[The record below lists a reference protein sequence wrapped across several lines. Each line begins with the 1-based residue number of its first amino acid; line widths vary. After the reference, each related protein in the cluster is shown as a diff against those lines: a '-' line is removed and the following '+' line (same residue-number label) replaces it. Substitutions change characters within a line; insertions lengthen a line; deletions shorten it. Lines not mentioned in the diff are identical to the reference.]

1 MIRHQP
7 LFLFFILWLSS
18 AALFAQKHPVAHI
31 AIRGNRITQTF
42 IIERELL
49 FQPDSLYNL
58 ATIRSISELSRRQLI
73 NLNLFNKVEFSDSL
87 AADGW
92 HIQLYLT
99 EKWYIWP
106 IPFVEY
112 ADRNFTQWQ
121 DFRLN
126 PDRTNYGFY
135 FFWYNLRGRN
145 ETMKISLVDGYTRD
159 LGLEYRIPWV
169 DRDKKNGI
177 TASVHHRRNRE
188 IWSNTFRDHLQFYR
202 DPVKDLFIRNE
213 FLLSWQH
220 RKAFFETHRL
230 YAIHKRYRID
240 SVVMEQSL
248 NSNFIGNGLKLFQS
262 GLQYEWLIERRDN
275 RFYPLVGHFFKASTG
290 LYALDEGVAN
300 LRWMADGKVSTGY
313 YLRLQE
319 KLYAAGYAESLG
331 RVINQGGIPYWLNRS
346 FGYGQGVR
354 GFERYVVDGNR
365 YFIGKMSLKTPLMTT
380 KYLNLPLLKQFRGL
394 RNIPA
399 AVYAGTFFDLGYVSQ
414 QPMVSMSNNLPNQW
428 LSSAGFGIDFL
439 FYWDKLMRVEISRN
453 SLGDYGLFF
462 NFRQAM

>member
-1 MIRHQP
+1 MIRNHL
-7 LFLFFILWLSS
+7 LFLIYFLLLSGS
-18 AALFAQKHPVAHI
+18 ALFAQKYPI
-31 AIRGNRITQTF
+31 ARIDIEGTRITQTF
-42 IIERELL
+42 IVERELL
-49 FQPDSLYNL
+49 FNADSLYDQT
-58 ATIRSISELSRRQLI
+58 TIKSISELSRRQLI
-73 NLNLFNKVEFSDSL
+73 NLNLFNQVEFRDSL

-92 HIQLYLT
+92 YIELILT

-169 DRDKKNGI
+169 DRNKKNGI
-177 TASVHHRRNRE
+177 AASVHHRRNRE
-188 IWSNTFRDHLQFYR
+188 IWAYTFQDHLQFYR
-202 DPVKDLFIRNE
+202 DPSKDLFIRNE

-220 RKAFFETHRL
+220 RNAFFETHRL
-230 YAIHKRYRID
+230 QAIHNRYRID
-240 SVVMEQSL
+240 SVVMDQSL
-248 NSNFIGNGLKLFQS
+248 NSNFIGNSLSLSQS
-262 GLQYEWLIERRDN
+262 GLQYEWTLERRDN
-275 RFYPLVGHFFKASTG
+275 RFYPLEGHFFNASTG
-290 LYALDEGVAN
+290 IYALNEGGAN
-300 LRWMADGKVSTGY
+300 FRWMADGKINSGY
-313 YLRLQE
+313 YLQLQK
-319 KLYAAGYAESLG
+319 KLYTAGYVESLS
-331 RVINQGGIPYWLNRS
+331 RFINQGSIPYWLNRS

-365 YFIGKMSLKTPLMTT
+365 YFIGKMSLKTPILAT

-399 AVYAGTFFDLGYVSQ
+399 AIYAGSFFDLGYVSQ
-414 QPMVSMSNNLPNQW
+414 QPMVNMSNKLPNQW
-428 LSSAGFGIDFL
+428 LSSAGLGCDFL

-453 SLGDYGLFF
+453 SLGEYGLYF